1 MKTRNLQMW
10 MGCIEAALTPPVALA
25 GPAPHF
31 KGVLVIQ
38 AICGGTGASSAGT
51 ETTSAGTT
59 GAPAGTDTI
68 SAGTEMISA
77 GTNKAFVTA
86 HRASVAA
93 LRMAHRCTTIAAIL
107 ICGIFCASVR
117 AQCTPVW
124 SALGS
129 GTNSSIHSLAVLPG
143 GDLIVGGNF
152 TNAGGVPATYI
163 ARYNPSTGGWS
174 PLGFGTIGSVRALAV
189 LPGGDVIA
197 GGSFVTAGRVTA
209 NNIARYNPSTNVW
222 STLGSGVG
230 GSVNALAV
238 LPGGVGGAGGAE
250 GGVIVGGIFATA
262 GGVTVNCIARYNP
275 STGAWSALGSG
286 TDGAVRALAV
296 LPDGDVIV
304 GGYFTTA
311 GGVAASNIARYNPT
325 TGVWSTLGR
334 GTGITVDAL
343 AVLPGGDVIVGGS
356 FVTAGA
362 VMVNRI
368 ARYTPSTG
376 VWSAM
381 GSGVGGAS
389 PSVRALAVLPG
400 GDVIVGG
407 QFSTAGGVGGR
418 NNIARYTPS
427 TGLWSAMGTGTSAGD
442 SMVNALAVL
451 PGGDVI
457 AGGDFFTAGGVTA
470 SRIARYSLGSAALR
484 TTAQPTSQ
492 TTCAGTTVTFSTSAA
507 GASPITYQ
515 WLKGGVPLDAA
526 ANPTAATPTLTLT
539 NVQAADAAS
548 YSCTLTNICGS
559 VTSNAAL
566 LTLVSCGGCSL
577 ADIAGGGPD
586 GRSSNG
592 IIDGTD
598 YIAFVNSFAI
608 GDATVDPLADIAGG
622 GDTGL
627 ELDGTIDGTDF
638 IFFINAFAIGC

>member
-1 MKTRNLQMW
+1 MKTRKLPMW

-51 ETTSAGTT
+51 NMAF
-59 GAPAGTDTI
+59 AGTDTISAGTEMI

-107 ICGIFCASVR
+107 LCGMFCASVR

-129 GTNSSIHSLAVLPG
+129 GVNGRVYAMTVLPG
-143 GDLIVGGNF
+143 GDVIVGGYF
-152 TNAGGVPATYI
+152 TSAGGVPADSI
-163 ARYNPSTGGWS
+163 ARYNPSTGVWS
-174 PLGFGTIGSVRALAV
+174 RLGFGTNGSVRAIAV

-197 GGSFVTAGRVTA
+197 SGSFFSAGGVA
-209 NNIARYNPSTNVW
+209 AGNIARYNPGTNVW
-222 STLGSGVG
+222 SAMGSGLS
-230 GSVNALAV
+230 GSITWPVN
-238 LPGGVGGAGGAE
+238 
-250 GGVIVGGIFATA
+250 
-262 GGVTVNCIARYNP
+262 
-275 STGAWSALGSG
+275 
-286 TDGAVRALAV
+286 
-296 LPDGDVIV
+296 
-304 GGYFTTA
+304 
-311 GGVAASNIARYNPT
+311 
-325 TGVWSTLGR
+325 
-334 GTGITVDAL
+334 AL
-343 AVLPGGDVIVGGS
+343 AVLPGGDVIVGGDFS
-356 FVTAGA
+356 TAGGVAANNIARYNPSTGSWSALGSGTDSTVLALAFLPGGDVIVGGGFSTAGGVRASRIARYNPSTGVWSRLGGGAGGADYALA
-362 VMVNRI
+362 VKPGGAGEDLIVGGYLSLGGSVAVNHI

-381 GSGVGGAS
+381 GSGVNGTTA
-389 PSVRALAVLPG
+389 SVRALAVLPE

-407 QFSTAGGVGGR
+407 QFSTAGGAPAS
-418 NNIARYTPS
+418 NIARYTPS
-427 TGLWSAMGTGTSAGD
+427 TGIWSAMGTGISGSD
-442 SMVNALAVL
+442 SIVYALAVL
-451 PGGDVI
+451 PGGDMI
-457 AGGDFFTAGGVTA
+457 AGGQFASAGGVAA
-470 SRIARYSLGSAALR
+470 SRIARYSLGSAAPSV
-484 TTAQPTSQ
+484 AAPPSSQ
-492 TTCAGTTVTFSTSAA
+492 TACPGSTVTFSTSAA

-548 YSCTLTNICGS
+548 YSCMLTNICGS